1 VSDSASNDDLIYLSA
16 TEAVERFKT
25 KSLSPVELLRAQID
39 RIEKLEPS
47 LNALTY
53 TYFDKALEQA
63 RMAETRY
70 ARGQAVRPLE
80 GITCAIKD
88 FHAIEGE
95 IATSGSRVFADF
107 RPDQTTPTIERLID
121 AGAIVHGR
129 TTTSEFAHAG
139 VTKSL
144 LWGISRN
151 PWNPEFS
158 PGGSSGG
165 AGASLAAGYTTV
177 ADGSDAG
184 GSIRVPASLNGVFG
198 YKPPW
203 GRNPLGREHP
213 GEWLLHYGPL
223 ARSVADCALMQ
234 NVTSGVHPADFYSLR
249 DKVVLPSK
257 FEGIEGMKIAFSMDL
272 GYYEIDKTVRA
283 NTHAAIETLR
293 SLGATVDDV
302 EIGWGVEVRDAFA
315 VRWQAIFHVL
325 VGGIMPQWHDEIDP
339 YVVKM
344 LERGKQISLSTFYG
358 VNKVRQDMYKTLSKI
373 FENYDLLMCPTTAT
387 THIPADR
394 NSEDPLIIDGKSI
407 EDTFSGWLLTYPF
420 NLVSMCPVMSVPT
433 GFDAKTRIPTGMQ
446 LIGKTYDDMTVFRG
460 AAAFEGATRPW
471 QSKRPNLTAR
481 NGV

>member
-1 VSDSASNDDLIYLSA
+1 MKD
-16 TEAVERFKT
+16 
-25 KSLSPVELLRAQID
+25 
-39 RIEKLEPS
+39 
-47 LNALTY
+47 
-53 TYFDKALEQA
+53 
-63 RMAETRY
+63 

-139 VTKSL
+139 VTNAL

-165 AGASLAAGYTTV
+165 ASASLAAGYTTV

-223 ARSVADCALMQ
+223 ARSVAD
-234 NVTSGVHPADFYSLR
+234 
-249 DKVVLPSK
+249 
-257 FEGIEGMKIAFSMDL
+257 
-272 GYYEIDKTVRA
+272 
-283 NTHAAIETLR
+283 
-293 SLGATVDDV
+293 
-302 EIGWGVEVRDAFA
+302 
-315 VRWQAIFHVL
+315 
-325 VGGIMPQWHDEIDP
+325 
-339 YVVKM
+339 
-344 LERGKQISLSTFYG
+344 
-358 VNKVRQDMYKTLSKI
+358 
-373 FENYDLLMCPTTAT
+373 
-387 THIPADR
+387 
-394 NSEDPLIIDGKSI
+394 
-407 EDTFSGWLLTYPF
+407 
-420 NLVSMCPVMSVPT
+420 
-433 GFDAKTRIPTGMQ
+433 
-446 LIGKTYDDMTVFRG
+446 
-460 AAAFEGATRPW
+460 
-471 QSKRPNLTAR
+471 
-481 NGV
+481 